1 MIHFFKKPSFYFLA
15 LLLIISTTNLS
26 FAQPANDNCFGAIV
40 LTPSATCTPIT
51 GTVAAATQSTPGCT
65 GTADDDV
72 WYSFVANQ
80 TSLGVQVSGSTGFNP
95 VVQVF
100 SGGCSSSSSLG
111 CVNNTAN
118 GGTETVSLTSLIVG
132 VTYWVRVYHF
142 AAGAP
147 TTPTFTICVS
157 PQAVMPN
164 CATSAAAG
172 NTCDVATL
180 ICDVNGYCGSTAASY
195 TADSWP
201 ALSSAF
207 CGSIENN
214 SFIQFVANSST
225 VSLNVWVTSSTS
237 NLGIQILIF
246 STTSCGG
253 TVTPYTCVSPLAP
266 STAPSAVTA
275 TGLTPGNTYYMMIDG
290 YAGDVCNYVIGVN
303 SGIQVS
309 GQITTSTTNVCLG
322 NPVTLTASGGNGVY
336 AWTPSPDLSATS
348 GSVVIANPTT
358 QGAHTYTMTTNSSN
372 PFCPSTSVSNI
383 TINAYAPPTPYA
395 GVDDTVCFGSP
406 IYLFGTQTS
415 TANTMSWQYLATG
428 IVPTP
433 TVSFAPNFSSLT
445 PTVTVNQPGVYKF
458 ILRETNSVCGMNRDT
473 MTMLVMNP
481 TQTVTYTPP
490 SCFGLANAEIQIDN
504 PNANEYSFDNGVTW
518 QADSMLAG
526 FSAGTYLVCSKN
538 YLGCQVC
545 SSITIS
551 DPTPIQ
557 LTVSN
562 DTLICENGIA
572 NLSAVASGGTSFLYH
587 WDFTTDTDGIQQLS
601 PAADSTVSV
610 YAENNFGC
618 QSLTETIN
626 VNVRPAISATIT
638 PSTEICPGYPTNLSV
653 SATGGNNGP
662 YQFTWSSGS
671 VTTGLTSTQL
681 LNPSATTTYTVEVS
695 DGCESTQVTVT
706 SDIEVLPLPVPLIST
721 LSPAVCEPANFVVQS
736 NTDPNMVEHLY
747 WTISDGQQFTDQES
761 ITTASMNAGNY
772 NIQLIVESPNGCVD
786 STTFFNFLTVYPK
799 PTANFTYSPNPVKMF
814 NTEVHL
820 TNYSFNGV
828 SYEWFIQEGN
838 PSYSQSEN
846 VQTMFPDGETGN
858 YDVLLVTT
866 SSFGCIDSLVKTIAV
881 LPEILLYVPNT
892 FTPDGDEFN
901 QQWGIQMSGMDTY
914 NFVIR
919 LYNRWGE
926 IVWESFNP
934 SETWDGTYNGSL
946 VQQGTYTWTIEAKDP
961 NNDDKFEYSGHVLV
975 LR

>member
-1 MIHFFKKPSFYFLA
+1 VKFIA
-15 LLLIISTTNLS
+15 LIFIFPFTFI
-26 FAQPANDNCFGAIV
+26 FAQPSNNNCSGAIALPV
-40 LTPSATCTPIT
+40 NSSCIETT
-51 GTVAAATQSTPGCT
+51 GTTLNATQTIAGCT
-65 GTADDDV
+65 GVANDDV
-72 WYSFVANQ
+72 WYSFVAIQ
-80 TSLGVQVSGSTGFNP
+80 ASIQIQVTGSTGFNP

-100 SGGCSSSSSLG
+100 SGMCGSGPSLG
-111 CVNNTAN
+111 CFNATAN
-118 GGTETVSLTSLIVG
+118 GGVELVSLTSLIVG
-132 VTYWVRVYHF
+132 STYWFRVYHF
-142 AAGAP
+142 DATPP
-147 TTPTFTICVS
+147 TTPTFTICIT
-157 PQAVMPN
+157 PQAIMPL
-164 CATSAAAG
+164 CSASAPAG
-172 NTCDVATL
+172 NTCAEATL
-180 ICDVNGYCGSTAASY
+180 ICDVNGYCGSTSASY

-201 ALSSAF
+201 DLNTAF

-214 SFIQFVANSST
+214 SFIQFVANAST
-225 VSLNVWVTSSTS
+225 VSLNVWVTTSAS

-246 STTSCGG
+246 STPNCGG
-253 TVTPYTCVSPLAP
+253 PVTTYTCVSPLAP
-266 STAPSAVTA
+266 SPTASSVTA
-275 TGLTPGNTYYMMIDG
+275 SGLTPGQTYYMMIDG

-309 GQITTSTTNVCLG
+309 GQIISSATNICLG
-322 NPVTLTASGGNGVY
+322 SQVTLTASGGNGVY
-336 AWTPSPDLSATS
+336 TWSPSPDLNTTS
-348 GSVVIANPTT
+348 GSVVLATPTT
-358 QGAHTYTMTTNSSN
+358 QGAHVYTMTTNSSN
-372 PFCPSTSVSNI
+372 PLCPSTSVS
-383 TINAYAPPTPYA
+383 TVTVNAFSPPIPFA
-395 GVDDTVCFGSP
+395 GVDDTVCLGSP
-406 IYLFGTQTS
+406 IYLTGIQTS
-415 TANTMSWQYLATG
+415 VSNAMLWQTLTSG
-428 IVPTP
+428 ISPTP
-433 TVSFAPNFSSLT
+433 TVSFSPNFSSLT

-458 ILRETNSVCGMNRDT
+458 ILRETNTVCGVNRDT
-473 MTMLVMNP
+473 VNVLVLNP

-490 SCFGLANAEIQIDN
+490 SCFGLANAEIQINN
-504 PNANEYSFDNGVTW
+504 PNAIQYSFDNGITW

-526 FSAGTYLVCSKN
+526 FSAGTYSVCSKN

-572 NLSAVASGGTSFLYH
+572 SLAAVASGGTSFLYH
-587 WDFTTDTDGIQQLS
+587 WDFTNDTDGIQQIS
-601 PAADSTVSV
+601 PVTDSTVSV

-638 PSTEICPGYPTNLSV
+638 PATEICPGYPTALTV
-653 SATGGNNGP
+653 SASGGNNGP
-662 YQFTWSSGS
+662 YQFTWSSGAL
-671 VTTGLTSTQL
+671 TIGLTSTQS
-681 LNPSATTTYTVEVS
+681 LNPSTTTTYTVDVS
-695 DGCESTQVTVT
+695 DGCESTPITLT
-706 SDIEVLPLPVPLIST
+706 SVIDVLPLPVPLIST

-736 NTDPNMVEHLY
+736 NTDPNMVEHLF

-761 ITTASMNAGNY
+761 ITTANMDAGNY
-772 NIQLIVESPNGCVD
+772 NIQLIVESPNGCID

-828 SYEWFIQEGN
+828 SNEWFIQDGN

-858 YDVLLVTT
+858 YNILLVTT

-881 LPEILLYVPNT
+881 LPEILLYVPNS

>member
-1 MIHFFKKPSFYFLA
+1 MKFIVFFFIFQVSFV
-15 LLLIISTTNLS
+15 
-26 FAQPANDNCFGAIV
+26 FAQPSNNNCSGAISLPV
-40 LTPSATCTPIT
+40 NSSCIETT
-51 GTVAAATQSTPGCT
+51 GTTLNATQTIAGCT
-65 GTADDDV
+65 GVANDDV
-72 WYSFVANQ
+72 WYSFVASQ
-80 TSLGVQVSGSTGFNP
+80 ASIQIQVTGSTGFNP

-100 SGGCSSSSSLG
+100 SGMCGSGPSLG
-111 CVNNTAN
+111 CINATGN
-118 GGTETVSLTSLIVG
+118 GGVELVNLSSLVVG
-132 VTYWVRVYHF
+132 STYWFRVYHF
-142 AAGAP
+142 DATAP
-147 TTPTFTICVS
+147 ATPTFTICIT
-157 PQAVMPN
+157 PQATMPL
-164 CATSAAAG
+164 CSGSAPAG
-172 NTCDVATL
+172 NTCADATL
-180 ICDVNGYCGSTAASY
+180 ICDVNGYCGSTAATY

-201 ALSSAF
+201 ALNTAF

-214 SFIQFVANSST
+214 SFIQFVANAST

-246 STTSCGG
+246 STPSCGG
-253 TVTPYTCVSPLAP
+253 PVTTHTCVSPLAP
-266 STAPSAVTA
+266 STTASSVTA
-275 TGLTPGNTYYMMIDG
+275 SGLTPGQTYYMMIDG

-309 GQITTSTTNVCLG
+309 GQIISSATNICLG
-322 NPVTLTASGGNGVY
+322 SPVTLTASGGNGVY
-336 AWTPSPDLSATS
+336 SWDPSPDLNTTS
-348 GSVVIANPTT
+348 GSVVIATPTI
-358 QGAHTYTMTTNSSN
+358 QGAHVYTMTTNSSN
-372 PFCPSTSVSNI
+372 PLCPSTSVSI
-383 TINAYAPPTPYA
+383 VTVNAYSPPTPFA
-395 GVDDTVCFGSP
+395 GVDDTVCLGTP
-406 IYLFGTQTS
+406 INLTGVQTS
-415 TANTMSWQYLATG
+415 TSNTMLWQTLTSG
-428 IVPTP
+428 ISPTP
-433 TVSFAPNFSSLT
+433 TVSFSPNFSSLT
-445 PTVTVNQPGVYKF
+445 PTVTVNQPGLYKF
-458 ILRETNSVCGMNRDT
+458 ILRETNTVCGVNRDT
-473 MTMLVMNP
+473 VNVLVLNP
-481 TQTVTYTPP
+481 TQTVTFTPP
-490 SCFGLANAEIQIDN
+490 SCFGLSNAEIQIDN
-504 PNANEYSFDNGVTW
+504 PNANDYSFDNGVTW

-526 FSAGTYLVCSKN
+526 FSAGTYSVCSKN

-572 NLSAVASGGTSFLYH
+572 SLAAVASGGTSFLYH

-626 VNVRPAISATIT
+626 VNVRPVISASIT
-638 PSTEICPGYPTNLSV
+638 PATEICPGYPTNLTV
-653 SATGGNNGP
+653 SASGGNNGP
-662 YQFTWSSGS
+662 YQFTWSSGA
-671 VTTGLTSTQL
+671 VTTGLNSTQL

-695 DGCESTQVTVT
+695 DGCESTPVTVT
-706 SDIEVLPLPVPLIST
+706 SEIEVLPLPVPLIST

-772 NIQLIVESPNGCVD
+772 NIQLIVESPNGCID
-786 STTFFNFLTVYPK
+786 STTFFNFLTVYPN

-846 VQTMFPDGETGN
+846 VQAMFPDGETGN

>member
-1 MIHFFKKPSFYFLA
+1 MIHFLRKQINLFLVCFMI
-15 LLLIISTTNLS
+15 LFFSQLS

-40 LTPSATCTPIT
+40 LTPSSTCTPVT
-51 GTVAAATQSTPGCT
+51 GTVLAATQSIPGCT

-80 TSLGVQVSGSTGFNP
+80 TSLGVQVSGSAGFNP
-95 VVQVF
+95 VIQVF
-100 SGGCSSSSSLG
+100 SGGCSSSSSLA
-111 CVNNTAN
+111 CVNNTGN
-118 GGTETVSLTSLIVG
+118 GGTETASLTTLIVG
-132 VTYWVRVYHF
+132 VTYWIRVYHF

-147 TTPTFTICVS
+147 TTPTFTICIS

-180 ICDVNGYCGSTAASY
+180 ICDVNGYCGSTAATY

-201 ALSSAF
+201 SLSSAF

-214 SFIQFVANSST
+214 SFIQFVANAST

-266 STAPSAVTA
+266 STAPSSVTA

-309 GQITTSTTNVCLG
+309 GQIIASTTNVCLG
-322 NPVTLTASGGNGVY
+322 NPVTLTASGGNGIY
-336 AWTPSPDLSATS
+336 SWTASPDLSATS

-358 QGAHTYTMTTNSSN
+358 QGAHVYTMTTNSSN
-372 PFCPSTSVSNI
+372 PFCPSTSVSNV
-383 TINAYAPPTPYA
+383 TINAFAPPTPYA
-395 GVDDTVCFGSP
+395 GVDDTVCFGNP
-406 IYLFGTQTS
+406 ILLSGTQTS
-415 TANTMSWQYLATG
+415 AANTMSWQYLATG

-458 ILRETNSVCGMNRDT
+458 ILRETNSVCGINRDT

-504 PNANEYSFDNGVTW
+504 PEASEYSFDNGVTW
-518 QADSMLAG
+518 QTDSMFAG
-526 FSAGTYLVCSKN
+526 FAAGTYSVCSKN

-545 SSITIS
+545 STITIA

-557 LTVSN
+557 LNVSN
-562 DTLICENGIA
+562 DTLICENGTA
-572 NLSAVASGGTSFLYH
+572 NLLATAVGGTSFLYH
-587 WDFTTDTDGIQQLS
+587 WNFTSDTDGMQQLS
-601 PAADSTVSV
+601 PLSDSTVSV

-618 QSLTETIN
+618 LSLTESIS
-626 VNVRPAISATIT
+626 VSVRPAITASIT
-638 PSTEICPGYPTNLSV
+638 PNTEICPGYPTTITVN
-653 SATGGNNGP
+653 ATGGNNGP
-662 YQFTWSSGS
+662 YQFTWSNGTVNSGLNS
-671 VTTGLTSTQL
+671 SQL
-681 LNPSATTTYTVEVS
+681 LNPGATTTYTVVIS
-695 DGCESTQVTVT
+695 DGCESTPVTL
-706 SDIEVLPLPVPLIST
+706 SSEIAVLPLPVPLIST
-721 LSPAVCEPANFVVQS
+721 LSPSICEPASFIIQNE
-736 NTDPNMVEHLY
+736 TDPNMVEHLY
-747 WTISDGQQFTDQES
+747 WTISDGQQFADQET
-761 ITTASMNAGNY
+761 ITTASMDAGTY
-772 NIQLIVESPNGCVD
+772 NVQMIVESPNGCID

-799 PTANFTYSPNPVKMF
+799 PIANFTYSPNPVKMF
-814 NTEVHL
+814 NTEVQL

-828 SYEWFIQEGN
+828 SFEWFIQEGN
-838 PSYSQSEN
+838 PSYSQSED
-846 VQTMFPDGETGN
+846 VQTLFPDGVTGS

-866 SSFGCIDSLVKTIAV
+866 SAFGCVDSLLKTVVV

-901 QQWGIQMSGMDTY
+901 QQWGIQMSGMDAY

-926 IVWESFNP
+926 IVWESFDAN
-934 SETWDGTYNGSL
+934 ETWDGTFNGTL

-961 NNDDKFEYSGHVLV
+961 NNDNKFEYSGHVLV